1 MVKLLIPAILCLL
14 ILAACGEAAPQPAAP
29 QGVPAAAAPSAQA
42 TSAPA
47 PTVAPSAIPEPT
59 AAPATAEPA
68 IALPGDANAAV
79 IAALVA
85 QLEGGPYR
93 AVSLT
98 ESADGSFESRGEV
111 VPPNRY
117 HTIVEIDGE
126 TTEMIII
133 DRDIWRKVEDSWIK
147 TQFSA
152 GAAGLAAVTTPE
164 AIAASVSQASLV
176 GPDTLDGVPVLV
188 FTYLSTFG
196 EGEAATSAP
205 STLWV
210 SAETGL
216 PLKIE
221 GSIELAGQTSTTTQS
236 FVYDDSVTVEPPQ

>member
-1 MVKLLIPAILCLL
+1 MGKLVLAMLCLTL
-14 ILAACGEAAPQPAAP
+14 LAACGDAAAPQPAA
-29 QGVPAAAAPSAQA
+29 QAGA

-47 PTVAPSAIPEPT
+47 PTSAPATEPAPT
-59 AAPATAEPA
+59 SAPATAEPA
-68 IALPGDANAAV
+68 TAKPAILPGGDANAAV

-93 AVSLT
+93 ASSIT
-98 ESADGSFESRGEV
+98 QSPDGSFETSGEV

-117 HTIVEIDGE
+117 HSIATIDGE

-133 DRDIWRKVEDSWIK
+133 DRDIWHKLEDGWVK
-147 TQFSA
+147 TQFAA

-164 AIAASVSQASLV
+164 AIAASVSAASLV
-176 GPDTLDGVPVLV
+176 GPDSLDGAPVLV
-188 FTYLSTFG
+188 FTYTSTIG
-196 EGEAATSAP
+196 EGEAAAS
-205 STLWV
+205 SRNTLWA

-221 GSIELAGQTSTTTQS
+221 GSTDLAGQTYTTTQS